1 MRLNR
6 YLAQVGV
13 AARRTCDDL
22 ITAGKVR
29 VNGRTVRA
37 PGARI
42 VPGQDA
48 VSLDGQ
54 PLARPAH
61 PVVLL
66 LHKPSGVVS
75 TASDPQ
81 GRTTVIDLCRQYR
94 RGRRLFPV
102 GRLDV
107 TTTGALLVTND
118 GDLCYRLTHP
128 RFGLARTYQVRVR
141 GNVTERTVARM
152 DRMARDG
159 DPAARGRGARMR
171 APEKPGG
178 GAKFVK
184 DLGRESIIRV
194 TLLEGRNRQV
204 RRICEAVGVRVVRL
218 KRLSF
223 GPVTVRGLPEGA
235 VRPLEKR
242 ELEKLLAVT
251 E

>member
-1 MRLNR
+1 
-6 YLAQVGV
+6 VGV
-13 AARRTCDDL
+13 AARRACDEL
-22 ITAGKVR
+22 IASGKVR

-42 VPGQDA
+42 VPGEDR

-54 PLARPAH
+54 ALDRPPH
-61 PVVLL
+61 PIVLL

-81 GRTTVIDLCRQYR
+81 GRTTVVDLCRQYR

-107 TTTGALLVTND
+107 TTTGALLLTND

-128 RFGLARTYQVRVR
+128 RYELARVYQVRAR
-141 GNVTERTVARM
+141 GHLTERTLSRM
-152 DRMARDG
+152 DRMAREG
-159 DPAARGRGARMR
+159 DPASRGRGARAR
-171 APEKPGG
+171 APERTGAG
-178 GAKFVK
+178 GARLVK
-184 DLGRESIIRV
+184 ELGRESIIRV

-204 RRICEAVGVRVVRL
+204 RRICEAVGLRVVKL

-242 ELEKLLAVT
+242 ELEKLRAVM